1 MDKKEKLKTE
11 DIEKITYLD
20 IEGKFLHIKVG
31 DENSPASTTEIN
43 DIENKITKLFNENDI
58 KCVSF
63 VTHHA
68 VNIDIID
75 GKK

>member
-1 MDKKEKLKTE
+1 MDKKENIKTE
-11 DIEKITYLD
+11 DIEKIIYLD

-31 DENSPASTTEIN
+31 DENSPASTKEVN
-43 DIENKITKLFNENDI
+43 DIEEKITKLFNENNI
-58 KCVSF
+58 NCVSF

-75 GKK
+75 NNK